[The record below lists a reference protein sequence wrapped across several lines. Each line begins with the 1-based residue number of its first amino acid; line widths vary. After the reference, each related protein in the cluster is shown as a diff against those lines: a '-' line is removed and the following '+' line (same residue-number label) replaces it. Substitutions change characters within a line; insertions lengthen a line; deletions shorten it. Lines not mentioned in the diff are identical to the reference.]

1 MMNFKHFGNL
11 FIKNVG
17 RTSNPLIKPR
27 PFLLQSWSKIHLK
40 RPFSTFKNISGKSL
54 DSFIK
59 NLKYPIYVYLIG
71 ANIFVFVLWNTAIV
85 SQHFMMRNF
94 TFSRE
99 NLSQGRFHT
108 ILTHAF
114 SHFAPMHL
122 GFNMLTLY
130 FFGSFI
136 ERSFGSKLLLQLY
149 LAGAV
154 VGALFNQT
162 QNYQTRLPIRHLGA
176 SSANA
181 SILTYFI
188 MCFPQQT
195 IYFFI
200 FPLPAWMV
208 GLFLFSQSL
217 LMFNSQSGISF
228 SGHLGGVVAGVGMFV
243 LKRRMF

>member
-1 MMNFKHFGNL
+1 MNCKYFGNL
-11 FIKNVG
+11 FIKKVG
-17 RTSNPLIKPR
+17 RTSNTFFK
-27 PFLLQSWSKIHLK
+27 SKICSFRFLPKFPVK
-40 RPFSTFKNISGKSL
+40 RPFSTFKNVSGKSF
-54 DSFIK
+54 DSFIR

-71 ANIFVFVLWNTAIV
+71 ANIFVFFLWNTPIL
-85 SQHFMMRNF
+85 SRYFMMNNF
-94 TFSRE
+94 TLSSE
-99 NLSQGRFHT
+99 NLHQGRFHT

-114 SHFAPMHL
+114 SHLGAIHL
-122 GFNMLTLY
+122 GFNMITLY

-154 VGALFNQT
+154 MGALFSQT

-200 FPLPAWMV
+200 FPLPAWMI

-228 SGHLGGVVAGVGMFV
+228 SGHLGGIVAGVGMFV